1 MSSHDKENE
10 ALKEED
16 LSNNCVINLFFFLDS
31 KIGSP
36 NTKLNELQR
45 NYDKIR
51 KKLNFIL
58 NLESNP

>member
-1 MSSHDKENE
+1 MS
-10 ALKEED
+10 LIY
-16 LSNNCVINLFFFLDS
+16 VYFLDS